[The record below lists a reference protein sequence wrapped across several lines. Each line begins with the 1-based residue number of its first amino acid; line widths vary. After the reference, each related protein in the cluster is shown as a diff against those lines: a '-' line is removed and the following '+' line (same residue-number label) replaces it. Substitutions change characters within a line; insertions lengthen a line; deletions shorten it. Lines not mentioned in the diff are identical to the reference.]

1 MSDLSRGVF
10 KWARTLHIYVSLLGF
25 LMFLFFAVTGITL
38 NHDSFG
44 FDKVQ
49 STTAQVKLPLAV
61 VRTSDQGTIVNGLRE
76 AANVHMP
83 VSQYS
88 AQGDEIN
95 VAFAGPGKRVQVV
108 IHAADGTADVTYES
122 RGWAG
127 LLADLHKGAESGP
140 MWRAFLDTI
149 SAMLGFSSLTGI
161 IMLLAL
167 PKRQRMGLL
176 AATAGTVI
184 IILIYVVWV
193 PR

>member
-1 MSDLSRGVF
+1 MSDLSRGIF

-25 LMFLFFAVTGITL
+25 LMFLFFAVTGIAL

-44 FDKVQ
+44 FDRVQ
-49 STTAQVKLPLAV
+49 STTAQVKVPLAV
-61 VRTSDQGTIVNGLRE
+61 VQTGDQGAIVNGLR
-76 AANVHMP
+76 AAAGVHMP

-88 AQGDEIN
+88 AEAGEIN
-95 VAFAGPGKRVQVV
+95 VAFAGPGKRVQAV

-127 LLADLHKGAESGP
+127 LLADLHKGAESGAT
-140 MWRAFLDTI
+140 WRAVLDII

-167 PKRQRMGLL
+167 PKRQRLGLL
-176 AATAGTVI
+176 AATAGTVFI
-184 IILIYVVWV
+184 VLIYVIWV

>member
-1 MSDLSRGVF
+1 MSDLSRGIF

-25 LMFLFFAVTGITL
+25 LMFLFFAVTGIAL

-61 VRTSDQGTIVNGLRE
+61 VQKGDQGAIVDSLRA
-76 AANVHMP
+76 AANLRMP
-83 VSQYS
+83 VSQFS
-88 AQGDEIN
+88 AQGGEIDL
-95 VAFAGPGKRVQVV
+95 AFAGPGKRVQAV
-108 IHAADGTADVTYES
+108 IHAADGSTEVTYES
-122 RGWAG
+122 RGLAG

-140 MWRAFLDTI
+140 MWRAVLDVI
-149 SAMLGFSSLTGI
+149 SVMLGFSSLTGI

-176 AATAGTVI
+176 AATAGTVLI
-184 IILIYVVWV
+184 VLIYAVWV